1 MSRLI
6 NLAVSGTIFYA
17 AAFAAH
23 AAETPASAVVEEL
36 HESLL
41 AVMKNAEALGFVGRR
56 DFLAPVIVESF
67 DMPLITRTSVGRHWR
82 QLNPAQRD
90 QMIDAVGRLSVSI
103 YAGRFDDY
111 DGESFR
117 TLSETPAPRGTILV
131 NTELVKSD
139 GDTVRLNYLLRPT
152 DAGWRIVDVFL
163 KGVYSELAVKRA
175 EYSAVIRRKGLDGL
189 LVAIEDKIASQESD
203 QPK

>member
-1 MSRLI
+1 MSRPI
-6 NLAVSGTIFYA
+6 KFVVSGIIFYA
-17 AAFAAH
+17 AAFVAH
-23 AAETPASAVVEEL
+23 AAETPAIVVVEEL

-41 AVMKNAEALGFVGRR
+41 AVMKNAEALGFAGRR
-56 DFLAPVIVESF
+56 DFLAPVITESF
-67 DMPLITRTSVGRHWR
+67 DLPLIARYSTGRYWR
-82 QLNPAQRD
+82 QLNPAQRE
-90 QMIDAVGRLSVSI
+90 QLIGAVGRLSVSI

-117 TLSETPAPRGTILV
+117 TVSETPAPRGTVLV
-131 NTELVKSD
+131 NTELVKSN
-139 GDTVRLNYLLRPT
+139 GKTVRLNYLMRPT

-175 EYSAVIRRKGLDGL
+175 EYTAVIRRKGVDGL
-189 LVAIEDKIASQESD
+189 LVAIEDKIASHESG